1 MSSVKT
7 ARPGSPVRCS
17 SPGQGR
23 HTARISGARALP
35 FVTAAPDATRA
46 IFRGQPHAGFAA
58 SRQLQQ
64 LSRYSQDCAPVCG
77 VLCTVGLV
85 SRRCAEC
92 GDYTGAGPGTQFGSA
107 RPPARS
113 RHTDLVPGSDIT
125 LPVVVAPG
133 RDHRAVHAQTQGV
146 PGSRRHGQDA
156 VPPAH

>member
-1 MSSVKT
+1 M
-7 ARPGSPVRCS
+7 
-17 SPGQGR
+17 
-23 HTARISGARALP
+23 RALHTCQGAHP
-35 FVTAAPDATRA
+35 SLTLPRSRVVQSAPHGVARSSLHLDN
-46 IFRGQPHAGFAA
+46 
-58 SRQLQQ
+58 
-64 LSRYSQDCAPVCG
+64 CAPVCG

>member
-1 MSSVKT
+1 MTRRPICGGRASVCRMDIRVEDSIGDGTEILKQ
-7 ARPGSPVRCS
+7 RYVG
-17 SPGQGR
+17 
-23 HTARISGARALP
+23 L
-35 FVTAAPDATRA
+35 
-46 IFRGQPHAGFAA
+46 
-58 SRQLQQ
+58 QLEQVVPEV
-64 LSRYSQDCAPVCG
+64 SKCSQDCAPVCG